1 MLLLNDGAWVFFVLN
16 NIFLL
21 FGFVLRKLLYFA
33 EREKITLL
41 DLHVEQVEN
50 LDELG

>member
-1 MLLLNDGAWVFFVLN
+1 MLGSIV
-16 NIFLL
+16 LL
-21 FGFVLRKLLYFA
+21 FGFVLGKLLYFA

-41 DLHVEQVEN
+41 NLHIEQVEN